1 MGETLRWQFE
11 DARVEPDQ
19 VDDLQA
25 LIQML
30 FQRRSLP
37 HLTGWAKTWQVKELV
52 RDLKAA
58 STAYAAA
65 CTDDRPAPF
74 PFALA
79 HLRIREGR
87 LEPIAD
93 AVQVEDPALLARILS
108 EFLEPGATVQFG
120 MGAEAQRWK
129 STGSGEVTPVP
140 VSPAPTDTSAD
151 KA

>member
-1 MGETLRWQFE
+1 MVQPER
-11 DARVEPDQ
+11 A
-19 VDDLQA
+19 DDLRA

-65 CTDDRPAPF
+65 STDDSPAPF

-87 LEPIAD
+87 LEPVAG
-93 AVQVEDPALLARILS
+93 AVEVEDPALLVRILS
-108 EFLEPGATVQFG
+108 EFLEPGAEVQFG
-120 MGAEAQRWK
+120 TGAEAQRW
-129 STGSGEVTPVP
+129 TVTRDGEVAQVP
-140 VSPAPTDTSAD
+140 VSSASTHPSEND
-151 KA
+151 A

>member
-1 MGETLRWQFE
+1 MQPERM
-11 DARVEPDQ
+11 
-19 VDDLQA
+19 DDLQA

-37 HLTGWAKTWQVKELV
+37 HLTGWGKTWQVKELV

-65 CTDDRPAPF
+65 CTDDSPAPF

-79 HLRIREGR
+79 HLRIRDGR

-93 AVQVEDPALLARILS
+93 AVRVEDPALLARILS
-108 EFLEPGATVQFG
+108 EFLEPGAAVQFG
-120 MGAEAQRWK
+120 TGPEAQRWTVTGRGTIAHAPIPAA
-129 STGSGEVTPVP
+129 STDGPED
-140 VSPAPTDTSAD
+140 A
-151 KA
+151 

>member
-1 MGETLRWQFE
+1 MDEELSWRFE
-11 DARVEPDQ
+11 EAMVQPERA
-19 VDDLQA
+19 DDLRA

-65 CTDDRPAPF
+65 STDDSPAPF

-87 LEPIAD
+87 LEPVAG
-93 AVQVEDPALLARILS
+93 AVEVEDPALLVRILS
-108 EFLEPGATVQFG
+108 EFLEPGAEVQFG
-120 MGAEAQRWK
+120 TGAEAQRW
-129 STGSGEVTPVP
+129 TVTRDGEVAQVP
-140 VSPAPTDTSAD
+140 VSSASTHPSEND
-151 KA
+151 A

>member
-1 MGETLRWQFE
+1 MVRPER
-11 DARVEPDQ
+11 A
-19 VDDLQA
+19 DDLRA

-52 RDLKAA
+52 RDLTAA
-58 STAYAAA
+58 SAAYAAA

-79 HLRIREGR
+79 HLRIRQGR

-93 AVQVEDPALLARILS
+93 AVAVEDPGLLARILS
-108 EFLEPGATVQFG
+108 EFLKPGAEVQFG
-120 MGAEAQRWK
+120 TGAAAQRWTV
-129 STGSGEVTPVP
+129 TGDGEVAPVP
-140 VSPAPTDTSAD
+140 VSPASTHASENDA
-151 KA
+151 

>member
-1 MGETLRWQFE
+1 MEKSTRPWQFE
-11 DARVEPDQ
+11 GASVQPERA
-19 VDDLQA
+19 DDLRA

-58 STAYAAA
+58 SAAYAAA
-65 CTDDRPAPF
+65 SSDDSPAPF

-79 HLRIREGR
+79 HLRIRNGR

-93 AVQVEDPALLARILS
+93 AVVVEDPALLARILS
-108 EFLEPGATVQFG
+108 EFLEPGAEIQFG
-120 MGAEAQRWK
+120 TGTEAQRWVV
-129 STGSGEVTPVP
+129 TGTGKVARVSVP
-140 VSPAPTDTSAD
+140 AAPTDAPEHT
-151 KA
+151 